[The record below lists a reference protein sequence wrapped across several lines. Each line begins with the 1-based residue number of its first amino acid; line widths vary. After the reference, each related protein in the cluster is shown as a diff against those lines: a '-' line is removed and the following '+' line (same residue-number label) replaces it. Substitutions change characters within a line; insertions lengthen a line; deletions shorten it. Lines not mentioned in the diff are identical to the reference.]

1 MCLQSQK
8 HPVTSWTHHWNILQS
23 PPYHLLK
30 SPESPFLCVA
40 CHLSASSLGFCS
52 TFPFTQNW
60 IRPIIPSKYHFYFHF
75 FFSSHC
81 CHLVPGLLQLSYLHP
96 TILCTAGGVTFLKPP
111 LELDL
116 TPLNIW
122 RSFWG
127 FPTTQT
133 LSIACVLLWSGLVPA
148 YFSVLMVAHTP
159 HTPFV
164 TYSLCLSVC
173 LSVHLPTSPLS
184 LPYFLSSYQTSW
196 RSPIGRDI

>member
-1 MCLQSQK
+1 MRLQSQK
-8 HPVTSWTHHWNILQS
+8 HPVTSWTPHWNILQS

-30 SPESPFLCVA
+30 STESPFLCVA

-52 TFPFTQNW
+52 TFPFTQNR
-60 IRPIIPSKYHFYFHF
+60 IRPILPSKYHFYFHF
-75 FFSSHC
+75 LFSSHC

-111 LELDL
+111 LELGL
-116 TPLNIW
+116 TLLNIW

-148 YFSVLMVAHTP
+148 CFSVLMVHTLP
-159 HTPFV
+159 TLHLFHIH
-164 TYSLCLSVC
+164 SVC

-184 LPYFLSSYQTSW
+184 LPYFVSSYQTSW
-196 RSPIGRDI
+196 WSPMGHDV